1 MPCGGGAEV
10 WEGWDPF
17 GFAQGRLFDFASRFA
32 EANRDAPLK
41 MTGFKGVIGTAEA
54 ATFQSSDWLGLTSAA
69 KAGLLMIPDRS
80 GEPLRHPKVWCKSG
94 CMTG

>member
-1 MPCGGGAEV
+1 
-10 WEGWDPF
+10 
-17 GFAQGRLFDFASRFA
+17 
-32 EANRDAPLK
+32 